1 MALIVVKNN
10 VPLCDSLER
19 GYSVSSEKCFVFR
32 ITSAIEEDSLL
43 LFPSA
48 SMCRNQSNFAAL
60 QRAVKVRV

>member
-1 MALIVVKNN
+1 MALIVVKNSI
-10 VPLCDSLER
+10 PLCDSLEK
-19 GYSVSSEKCFVFR
+19 GYSFSSEKRFVFG

-48 SMCRNQSNFAAL
+48 SRCRNQSHFAAL